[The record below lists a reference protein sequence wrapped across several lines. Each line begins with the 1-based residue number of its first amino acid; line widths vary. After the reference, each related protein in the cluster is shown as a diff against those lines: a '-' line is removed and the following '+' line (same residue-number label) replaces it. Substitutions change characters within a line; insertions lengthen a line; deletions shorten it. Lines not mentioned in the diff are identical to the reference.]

1 MIELTADQN
10 KIVDAAF
17 KIFAKHG
24 PNKTT
29 MAFIAKELGYTRTFL
44 YYYFP
49 DKESIYK
56 ACIVRGA
63 GKLFEGMKRE
73 MGKNISGAKM
83 LENSLKLKVEC
94 AKDFQKLGTFTEV
107 DFYKILRK
115 DPELQY
121 IFGTEPKLLS
131 QIIQIGMK
139 DKSIAKCNAAKT
151 ALHLMHGLHGYMA
164 IGLKTLEYAGNL
176 NPKGLEELFK
186 GQIEYGKFLMK
197 AISSRS

>member
-63 GKLFEGMKRE
+63 TKLFDGMKKE
-73 MGKNISGAKM
+73 MQKNISGAKM
-83 LENSLKLKVEC
+83 MENTLKLKVEC

-121 IFGTEPKLLS
+121 IFAIEPKLLI
-131 QIIQIGMK
+131 QMIQIGVK
-139 DKSIAKCNAAKT
+139 DKSIGKCNPTKT
-151 ALHLMHGLHGYMA
+151 ALNLMHGLHGYMS
-164 IGLKTLEYAGNL
+164 IGLKNLEYSGNL
-176 NPKGLEELFK
+176 NPQGLEQLFK
-186 GQIEYGKFLMK
+186 SQIEYGKFLMK
-197 AISSRS
+197 SLTNCK